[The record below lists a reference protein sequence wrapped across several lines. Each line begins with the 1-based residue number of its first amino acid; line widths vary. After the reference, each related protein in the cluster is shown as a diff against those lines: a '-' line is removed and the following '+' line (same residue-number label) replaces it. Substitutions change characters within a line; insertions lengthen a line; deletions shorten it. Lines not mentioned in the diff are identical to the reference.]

1 MAEKIATRAA
11 YGEALVA
18 LAEEYPELVV
28 LDADLSGSTMTKGFA
43 KAHPDRFYNMGIA
56 EANMTGVAAGLAACG
71 KKPFTN
77 TFAMFAAG
85 RAWEQ
90 VRNSIAYPRL
100 NVKVVG
106 SHGGLSVGED
116 GATHQCI
123 EDYAIM
129 RAIPNMMV
137 VSPCDGPEMRQ
148 AVRALLD
155 YDGPAYLRLGRLA
168 VESVTDAI
176 PGYTFHLGQGVT
188 LRDGSDVTVIATGM
202 MVQMALK
209 AAESLAAEGLSVR
222 VLDMH
227 TIKPLDGELV
237 LKAALETGAIVT
249 TEEANVVGG
258 LGSAVAEFLAEHHP
272 VPVVRHG
279 VNDVFGRS
287 GKAEAV
293 LEAYGLTPEGIAEY
307 PRPAGGVGAGGG
319 GGRRQRPAVGI
330 PARGSGAAGRT
341 ALRGAVQRSRGAGR
355 AHGGVAVPQLPS
367 RGDPAGA
374 DGAAAGGGRT
384 L

>member
-176 PGYTFHLGQGVT
+176 PGYTFHLGQ
-188 LRDGSDVTVIATGM
+188 
-202 MVQMALK
+202 MALK
-209 AAESLAAEGLSVR
+209 AAESLAEEGLSVR

-293 LEAYGLTPEGIAEY
+293 LEAYGLTPEGIAEKV
-307 PRPAGGVGAGGG
+307 RH
-319 GGRRQRPAVGI
+319 AVK
-330 PARGSGAAGRT
+330 RKK
-341 ALRGAVQRSRGAGR
+341 
-355 AHGGVAVPQLPS
+355 
-367 RGDPAGA
+367 
-374 DGAAAGGGRT
+374 
-384 L
+384 

>member
-90 VRNSIAYPRL
+90 VRN
-100 NVKVVG
+100 
-106 SHGGLSVGED
+106 
-116 GATHQCI
+116 
-123 EDYAIM
+123 
-129 RAIPNMMV
+129 MMV

-188 LRDGSDVTVIATGM
+188 LRDGSDATVIATGM

-209 AAESLAAEGLSVR
+209 AAERLAEEGLSVR

-258 LGSAVAEFLAEHHP
+258 LGSAVAEFLAEHYP

-293 LEAYGLTPEGIAEY
+293 LEAYGLTPEGIA
-307 PRPAGGVGAGGG
+307 
-319 GGRRQRPAVGI
+319 
-330 PARGSGAAGRT
+330 
-341 ALRGAVQRSRGAGR
+341 
-355 AHGGVAVPQLPS
+355 
-367 RGDPAGA
+367 
-374 DGAAAGGGRT
+374 
-384 L
+384 

>member
-56 EANMTGVAAGLAACG
+56 EAAGLAACG

-148 AVRALLD
+148 AGGAPPGHDSSPPICGWAAWRWRVSPTPSPVTPSTWARASPC
-155 YDGPAYLRLGRLA
+155 G
-168 VESVTDAI
+168 
-176 PGYTFHLGQGVT
+176 
-188 LRDGSDVTVIATGM
+188 
-202 MVQMALK
+202 MAL
-209 AAESLAAEGLSVR
+209 
-222 VLDMH
+222 
-227 TIKPLDGELV
+227 T
-237 LKAALETGAIVT
+237 
-249 TEEANVVGG
+249 
-258 LGSAVAEFLAEHHP
+258 
-272 VPVVRHG
+272 
-279 VNDVFGRS
+279 
-287 GKAEAV
+287 
-293 LEAYGLTPEGIAEY
+293 
-307 PRPAGGVGAGGG
+307 
-319 GGRRQRPAVGI
+319 RR
-330 PARGSGAAGRT
+330 
-341 ALRGAVQRSRGAGR
+341 
-355 AHGGVAVPQLPS
+355 
-367 RGDPAGA
+367 
-374 DGAAAGGGRT
+374 
-384 L
+384 